1 LAEYNQLPNQAQQL
15 ATRNHTA
22 EIAALKPQLLTG
34 LKSLDLTLNDQQVE
48 LILGYVGLLHKW
60 GAVYNL
66 TAIRLPHEI
75 LVHHVFDCLAIVK
88 PVLAQIEPTA
98 QVLDVGS
105 GAGLPAVMLALACPA
120 MTVVAVDAV
129 AKKTAFIQQVAL
141 QLALSNLS
149 AQHQRV
155 ERLVSAHYDLI
166 VSRAFSS
173 LNDFVAGTRLALKPG
188 GRWLAMKGKVPEEEI
203 RDLPK
208 NVHIQTIQSLH
219 IPSLDAERCL
229 IWMTSVSDQ

>member
-1 LAEYNQLPNQAQQL
+1 ML
-15 ATRNHTA
+15 
-22 EIAALKPQLLTG
+22 
-34 LKSLDLTLNDQQVE
+34 
-48 LILGYVGLLHKW
+48 
-60 GAVYNL
+60 
-66 TAIRLPHEI
+66 
-75 LVHHVFDCLAIVK
+75 DCLAIVK
-88 PVLAQIEPTA
+88 PVLSQIDPTA
-98 QVLDVGS
+98 RVLDVGS
-105 GAGLPAVMLALACPA
+105 GAGLPAVMLALACPG

-155 ERLVSAHYDLI
+155 ERLVSGDYDLI

-173 LNDFVAGTRLALKPG
+173 LNDFVTGTRLAMKPG

-208 NVHIQTIQSLH
+208 NISIQEIEALDV
-219 IPSLDAERCL
+219 PSLDAERCL
-229 IWMTSVSDQ
+229 IWLTSVTEQQDGRTS